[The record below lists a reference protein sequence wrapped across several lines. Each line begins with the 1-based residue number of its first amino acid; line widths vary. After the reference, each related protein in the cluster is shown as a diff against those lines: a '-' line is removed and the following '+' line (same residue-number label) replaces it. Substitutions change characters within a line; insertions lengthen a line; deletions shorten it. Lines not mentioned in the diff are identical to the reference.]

1 MLKHIRGILKMVI
14 WMKTISIIIGKILIL
29 IGKIVNKGS
38 TLPGEY
44 ALKIDKNLTKK
55 FKLPEK
61 IIAVTGSSGKGS
73 TTAIIRKIFEEQ
85 GYTVCHNDSGANL
98 VSGITTTLIDNSNL
112 KGEIKKDIIILEIDE
127 RYLNILFK
135 DIKPQI
141 LVVTNICRDQP
152 PRQGNVDLVFDK
164 INQGITKDMI
174 LIINGDDPY
183 LRKFQLQNKENK
195 IIYYG
200 IEKNKYSYKKDLF
213 KSLNIYYCPI
223 CNTKLK
229 YNYKTFEENGDYYCE
244 KCNFKRPEIDYKV
257 TNINYDKNYF
267 IINNKYKIKTQY
279 NILFSIYNTTA
290 SFATADQYNLD
301 KEKMAKTLNNIF
313 KNQKIY
319 NEYKIENR
327 KITIINNKNENA
339 TTFNQSLLN
348 IKRKN
353 DKKVVVIGWKEISRR
368 YQFNDMSWMYD
379 VDFELLNDE
388 NLEKVICIGR
398 DKQNIATRLK
408 YANIDKKKIITF
420 NEIEDATNYIKKNTK
435 SNIYAILNFDYV
447 HPFNNSIRGDQN
459 EQ

>member
-1 MLKHIRGILKMVI
+1 M
-14 WMKTISIIIGKILIL
+14 
-29 IGKIVNKGS
+29 
-38 TLPGEY
+38 E
-44 ALKIDKNLTKK
+44 
-55 FKLPEK
+55 
-61 IIAVTGSSGKGS
+61 
-73 TTAIIRKIFEEQ
+73 
-85 GYTVCHNDSGANL
+85 
-98 VSGITTTLIDNSNL
+98 
-112 KGEIKKDIIILEIDE
+112 
-127 RYLNILFK
+127 
-135 DIKPQI
+135 
-141 LVVTNICRDQP
+141 
-152 PRQGNVDLVFDK
+152 
-164 INQGITKDMI
+164 
-174 LIINGDDPY
+174 
-183 LRKFQLQNKENK
+183 
-195 IIYYG
+195 
-200 IEKNKYSYKKDLF
+200 
-213 KSLNIYYCPI
+213 
-223 CNTKLK
+223 
-229 YNYKTFEENGDYYCE
+229 
-244 KCNFKRPEIDYKV
+244 
-257 TNINYDKNYF
+257 
-267 IINNKYKIKTQY
+267 
-279 NILFSIYNTTA
+279 
-290 SFATADQYNLD
+290 
-301 KEKMAKTLNNIF
+301 KTLNNIF